1 MLMVFF
7 YTPWKHQKI
16 RDFLMFLGSIER
28 NRVLKWVNHIVLSAM
43 TTVEDLGVDKILSW
57 ITINRISFNGQFWCW
72 PNPNLRKKEISHTCE
87 ESGAHPRISVWHLL
101 MNLKNNY
108 LLKKLLKWANKE
120 MWISISSIQKNTWRY
135 HYFTPCVSKI
145 LIIWSTV
152 LEIYCDRTKLVI
164 IGHFFPF
171 YPTNDPKN

>member
-120 MWISISSIQKNTWRY
+120 MWEFQYLQYRKTPGDIIILHLVYQKSWLYDLLFLRY
-135 HYFTPCVSKI
+135 IVTEQN
-145 LIIWSTV
+145 W
-152 LEIYCDRTKLVI
+152 
-164 IGHFFPF
+164 
-171 YPTNDPKN
+171 